1 MNELD
6 LDLGFTEEEARPRG
20 RRRHAAR
27 RRRERRRRRKGRFAA
42 LLAVLVVFAV
52 LGGVVWGGY
61 AVVHAITDTP
71 DYTGAG
77 SGNVLVHVQTGAST
91 RSIAQTLEKDG
102 VVKSAKAFVKA
113 AEDNPDSMN
122 IQPGYYRMNKHMAA
136 TLALDRLLDPSSRVL
151 SRVTVPE
158 GMRAVKVLSLLAQ
171 KTHIPLAKFQAAA
184 RHPGALGLPASAHGR
199 LEGYLF
205 PATYD
210 IPPKSTA
217 TSILSTMVERYL
229 QEEVGKGMAGKAKG
243 VGLSTHQLLTVA
255 SLLEVEARPHDYTK
269 VARVIYNRLR
279 IHKVLQLDSTVLYA
293 QSKAGTLKV
302 STKDTRYP
310 SPYNTYLHT
319 GLPPGPIDNP
329 GAAAIN
335 AAAHPAPGNW
345 TYFITVNP
353 KTGETRF
360 TNSYS
365 QFQKWKNEFKKNNP

>member
-6 LDLGFTEEEARPRG
+6 LDLGFTEEGARTRG
-20 RRRHAAR
+20 HRRRAGR
-27 RRRERRRRRKGRFAA
+27 RRRERRRRRKGGFAA
-42 LLAVLVVFAV
+42 LIAVIIVFAV

-61 AVVHAITDTP
+61 TIVHSITETP

-77 SGNVLVHVQTGAST
+77 FGNVLVHIEVGAST

-113 AEDNPDSMN
+113 AENNPDSMN
-122 IQPGYYRMNKHMAA
+122 IQPGYYRMHKHMAA
-136 TLALDRLLDPSSRVL
+136 ALALDRLLDPSSRVL

-158 GMRAVKVLSLLAQ
+158 GMRAVNVLALLAQ
-171 KTHIPLAKFQAAA
+171 KTHISQARFQAAA
-184 RHPGALGLPASAHGR
+184 RHPKAIGLPPSAHGR

-217 TSILSTMVERYL
+217 TSILSMMVERYL
-229 QEEVGKGMAGKAKG
+229 QEEADKGLAAKAHR

-255 SLLEVEARPHDYTK
+255 SILEVEARPHDYTK
-269 VARVIYNRLR
+269 VARVIYNRVK
-279 IHKVLQLDSTVLYA
+279 IHKPLQLDSTVLYA

-302 STKDTRYP
+302 SNKDTRYP
-310 SPYNTYLHT
+310 SPYNTYLHA

-329 GAAAIN
+329 GAAAID
-335 AAAHPAPGNW
+335 AAAHPATGNW

-360 TNSYS
+360 TNSYT